1 MFVSDTDS
9 LPSGKLDHYYGGTP
23 LRGFSTSDIG
33 DWQRRVVQLDRRVIL
48 VARIECL
55 AWRVVLAAMIY
66 GAHVREELLAP
77 MIRYKL
83 LSRCVVVF
91 SKNFAQAH
99 RQVVQVAREASRMT
113 HQLGLASVAGS
124 RPNQAQAPFLLHERE
139 GSCAPY
145 FENQAQPSPLD
156 AGVLHHLHRGQGP
169 SP

>member
-1 MFVSDTDS
+1 M
-9 LPSGKLDHYYGGTP
+9 
-23 LRGFSTSDIG
+23 
-33 DWQRRVVQLDRRVIL
+33 IL

-55 AWRVVLAAMIY
+55 AWRLVLAAMIY

-113 HQLGLASVAGS
+113 HQLGPASVAGS
-124 RPNQAQAPFLLHERE
+124 RPNQAQAPFLCMSVKEVVRQILKTKRNPAHWMRE
-139 GSCAPY
+139 YSIIYTG
-145 FENQAQPSPLD
+145 
-156 AGVLHHLHRGQGP
+156 GGQGP
-169 SP
+169 SLCARAGGCQA